1 MTKEEFITKA
11 REKYKVYDKDIM
23 VELVVVCIKY
33 NINLTFGKK
42 YYVDMIVVD
51 RLSDKYPNDK
61 LYRVTD
67 DNGKVAYYSEH
78 KFLPLDVIRNNKLKE
93 LLE

>member
-11 REKYKVYDKDIM
+11 REKYKVYDENIM
-23 VELVVVCIKY
+23 TKLVVVCVKY
-33 NINLTFGKK
+33 NVNLTFGKK
-42 YYVDMIVVD
+42 YDVDMIVVD
-51 RLSDKYPNDK
+51 RLSNKYPNDK

-67 DNGKVAYYSEH
+67 DNDKVAYYSEH
-78 KFLPLDVIRNNKLKE
+78 IFLSLDIIRDNKLKE